1 MEADWLNYMGSM
13 RTKAT
18 HYNSQQNCVGVAMA
32 NVLKTDDEKEMLI
45 ELVRQYFMLRVSRII
60 KIVVPSKQTIGT
72 R

>member
-1 MEADWLNYMGSM
+1 M
-13 RTKAT
+13 
-18 HYNSQQNCVGVAMA
+18 GVAMA

>member
-1 MEADWLNYMGSM
+1 MIWEVRAEKLRFRIHS
-13 RTKAT
+13 R
-18 HYNSQQNCVGVAMA
+18 SSVGVAMA